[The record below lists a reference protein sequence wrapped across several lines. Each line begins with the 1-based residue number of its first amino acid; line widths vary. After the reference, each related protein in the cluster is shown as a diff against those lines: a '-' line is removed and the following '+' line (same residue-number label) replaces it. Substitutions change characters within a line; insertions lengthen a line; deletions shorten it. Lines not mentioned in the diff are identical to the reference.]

1 MDDLKD
7 IVSKNIIYLRTRSKM
22 TQLELGEAIN
32 YSDKAVSK
40 WERGKSIPDAYV
52 LRKLSAVFNV
62 SVDSLLSRHAEE
74 ELEATVEHSVDRR
87 TISLISF
94 VGTWT
99 LAIVVF
105 AVMYFLG
112 SVQWLVLVYALPVS
126 NIVLIVL
133 SAIWGK
139 AKANVYF
146 ISLAVWS
153 ILAAIYLTFI
163 QYNWWLLFI
172 IGLPVQVI
180 VLLSFRVRVKPK
192 K

>member
-180 VLLSFRVRVKPK
+180 VLLSFRVKVKPK